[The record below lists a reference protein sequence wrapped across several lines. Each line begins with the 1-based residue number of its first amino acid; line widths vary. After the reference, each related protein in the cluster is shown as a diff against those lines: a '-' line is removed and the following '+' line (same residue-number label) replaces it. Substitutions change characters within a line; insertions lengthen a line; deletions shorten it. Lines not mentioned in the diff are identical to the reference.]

1 MATTAGNLVF
11 VADIVA
17 LDASGNIVGKGDI
30 KAQTRQVLENIKEL
44 VAAAGGTLSDVTKTT
59 VYLTDFG
66 NYASMN
72 EVYRE
77 YFANSPPARA
87 TVKVELFNPS
97 FLVEI
102 DAIAVVP

>member
-1 MATTAGNLVF
+1 MSAAHKLSEAGHDKGNRISAEGGDPPAPISMATKAGNLVF
-11 VADIVA
+11 VAGIVA

-66 NYASMN
+66 NHAS
-72 EVYRE
+72 
-77 YFANSPPARA
+77 
-87 TVKVELFNPS
+87 
-97 FLVEI
+97 
-102 DAIAVVP
+102 